1 MLGAAWMR
9 FLLAIAT
16 VICLAAVPRP
26 AAAQFHVAQPEVV
39 KGQGE
44 IADHGAAYAGPGTE
58 EKLDQGH
65 ELELYYGLT
74 DRLAFLTIGLLQQ
87 NIGENLQAETYEVG
101 GQYQLVKPDGEG
113 FALAIRSLYQMALQ
127 DGSPDQIM
135 LGPIAKL
142 AGHNASVTLDTFF
155 VHDLNS
161 SDITA
166 LETKWQMKRKLTDR
180 MSFGVEGYG
189 KIADLDHPGSFEDQ
203 EHRIG
208 PVIYLK
214 LGPWS
219 GQEFHDVSG
228 VGEEKIWGVAF
239 GALFGHHGG
248 HLRHR
253 LQVQSVRGVLTA
265 RSFGHAARQSGA
277 AIRYNSK

>member
-9 FLLAIAT
+9 VLLPAAIAA
-16 VICLAAVPRP
+16 IFALSFPERAE
-26 AAAQFHVAQPEVV
+26 AQFHVAGPEVV

-44 IADHGAAYAGPGTE
+44 IADHGAFYVGPGTE

-87 NIGENLQAETYEVG
+87 KIGENLEATTYEIG

-113 FALAIRSLYQMALQ
+113 FALAIRSLYQLSLQ
-127 DGSPDQIM
+127 DGSPDQIL

-142 AGHNASVTLDTFF
+142 AGHDASATLDTFF

-161 SDITA
+161 SDTTA
-166 LETKWQMKRKLTDR
+166 LETKWQVKRRLSDR

-189 KIADLDHPGSFEDQ
+189 KIADLADPGSFEAQ
-203 EHRIG
+203 EHRVG
-208 PVIYLK
+208 PVVYLK
-214 LGPWS
+214 LGQWM

-228 VGEEKIWGVAF
+228 VGEEKIWGASF
-239 GALFGHHGG
+239 GALFG
-248 HLRHR
+248 LTEATSDVAFKFN
-253 LQVQSVRGVLTA
+253 LSGV
-265 RSFGHAARQSGA
+265 F
-277 AIRYNSK
+277 

>member
-1 MLGAAWMR
+1 MPRGSKNRLSPSCVNCFEFYRFAPEPSAW
-9 FLLAIAT
+9 LA
-16 VICLAAVPRP
+16 

-44 IADHGAAYAGPGTE
+44 IADHGALYAGPGTV

-74 DRLAFLTIGLLQQ
+74 DRLAFLTLGLLQQ
-87 NIGENLQAETYEVG
+87 KIGENLEAETYEVG
-101 GQYQLVKPDGEG
+101 GQYQLLKPDGQG
-113 FALAIRSLYQMALQ
+113 FALAIRSLYQMSLQ
-127 DGSPDQIM
+127 DGSPDQM
-135 LGPIAKL
+135 LLGPIAKL
-142 AGHNASVTLDTFF
+142 SGHDISATFDTFF

-166 LETKWQMKRKLTDR
+166 LETKWQVKHRLTDR
-180 MSFGVEGYG
+180 VSLGVEGYG
-189 KIADLDHPGSFEDQ
+189 KITDLDHAGSFQDQ

-219 GQEFHDVSG
+219 AQEFHDVTG
-228 VGEEKIWGVAF
+228 VGEEKIWGVAL
-239 GALFGHHGG
+239 GALFGITEATSDVAFKFN
-248 HLRHR
+248 L
-253 LQVQSVRGVLTA
+253 SGV
-265 RSFGHAARQSGA
+265 F
-277 AIRYNSK
+277 

>member
-1 MLGAAWMR
+1 MRLLLAVVLGAW
-9 FLLAIAT
+9 LA
-16 VICLAAVPRP
+16 VLPRP

-44 IADHGAAYAGPGTE
+44 IADHGALYAGPGTV

-74 DRLAFLTIGLLQQ
+74 DRLAFVTLGLLQQ
-87 NIGENLQAETYEVG
+87 KIGENLEAETYEVG
-101 GQYQLVKPDGEG
+101 GQYQLLKPDGQG
-113 FALAIRSLYQMALQ
+113 FALAIRSLYQMSLQ
-127 DGSPDQIM
+127 DGSPDQM
-135 LGPIAKL
+135 LLGPIAKL
-142 AGHNASVTLDTFF
+142 SGHDISATLDTFF

-166 LETKWQMKRKLTDR
+166 LETKWQVKHRLTDR
-180 MSFGVEGYG
+180 VSLGVEGYG
-189 KIADLDHPGSFEDQ
+189 KITDLDHAGSFQDQ

-219 GQEFHDVSG
+219 
-228 VGEEKIWGVAF
+228 A
-239 GALFGHHGG
+239 
-248 HLRHR
+248 
-253 LQVQSVRGVLTA
+253 
-265 RSFGHAARQSGA
+265 
-277 AIRYNSK
+277 